1 MYERISGSVYLGNSF
16 TMLLSTVFVRLKE
29 ENPQNK
35 IKYLPSE
42 EEKLFLV
49 WCDHECLPPQIPAT
63 PAGVSQ
69 RL

>member
-1 MYERISGSVYLGNSF
+1 
-16 TMLLSTVFVRLKE
+16 MLLSTVFVRLKE